1 MSSVPVSGNATP
13 GSAAPPGVRR
23 QQAVQD
29 AMASVENIGDLS
41 VREQLQRL
49 DETQQVLAAVLQKS
63 SDIPQPGIPGVA
75 SRP

>member
-1 MSSVPVSGNATP
+1 MPGSPSP
-13 GSAAPPGVRR
+13 GSAAPSGVRR

-29 AMASVENIGDLS
+29 AMASVDDMAELG
-41 VREQLQRL
+41 VTEQLQRL
-49 DETQQVLAAVLQKS
+49 GEAQQVLAAALDNR